1 MHLMSTKKKKKL
13 VACKKTFIYIL
24 ILKPVGISNSLE
36 YKPNLRCFRKLYK
49 KKIQLHK
56 IYFVAYVLIFL

>member
-24 ILKPVGISNSLE
+24 ILKTAGISNSLE

-49 KKIQLHK
+49 KNSTT
-56 IYFVAYVLIFL
+56 